1 MAHAVRASAPV
12 PMPLCDLPPVTPGPG
27 PDSLGG
33 RRQPPGPVQGFT
45 STKTRS
51 SRREARRERL
61 GELEVST
68 GTERTSVGG
77 AEQRLMHRRLLR
89 APGSVQLK
97 CGGLEQARVSLR
109 PELEVRPESWFSS
122 RMGAPTKCVARRMR
136 SHRAGRD
143 DAACGAHV
151 RRRDRDMQNS

>member
-1 MAHAVRASAPV
+1 
-12 PMPLCDLPPVTPGPG
+12 
-27 PDSLGG
+27 
-33 RRQPPGPVQGFT
+33 
-45 STKTRS
+45 
-51 SRREARRERL
+51 
-61 GELEVST
+61 
-68 GTERTSVGG
+68 
-77 AEQRLMHRRLLR
+77 MHRRLLR